1 MASKRDSINLVIFA
15 EHSVISVKTEE
26 QSRAAREAKERS
38 KDDSD

>member
-26 QSRAAREAKERS
+26 QSAAREAKERS